1 MQLKA
6 SIKNF
11 WHYLVHRRDA
21 AFLSLAFVLL
31 VLAIFK
37 PVVPVPRNIY
47 SYMFVVDIS
56 QSMNTKG
63 MFWHGQETTRLEYT
77 KAMLH
82 DMISTLPCGSKVSLS
97 AFAGFTVAA
106 LYTPIEVCENYD
118 AIQDTVNHL
127 EWRIAWS
134 GNSRVRESAESIS
147 RLLRTF
153 PEPAQVV
160 FFTDGE
166 EAPHLHAFNT
176 RDLSSF
182 QGGGWLVVGIGS
194 LDPYPIPKMDEKNTI
209 IGYWSA
215 ENFTMQPGIA
225 QISQQNFGNRDD
237 NVSVSED
244 DRYQSRLDEEYLKQ
258 FSGEI
263 HSEYVRGDSEP
274 NVKAAMQRLKPAKR
288 DFSPMQIDW
297 LLGLIAIGLIISAY
311 TPQRLLHLL
320 KRLQHRAQNFR
331 ARKAA

>member
-1 MQLKA
+1 MQFKTSLK
-6 SIKNF
+6 KF
-11 WHYLVHRRDA
+11 WHYLLHRRDA
-21 AFLSLAFVLL
+21 AYLSLAFLLL
-31 VLAIFK
+31 VAAVFK
-37 PVVPVPRNIY
+37 PMLPVPRNIY

-63 MFWHGQETTRLEYT
+63 MFWRGTETTRIEYT

-82 DMISTLPCGSKVSLS
+82 DMISTLPCGSKVGLS

-106 LYTPIEVCENYD
+106 LYTPIEVCDNYD
-118 AIQDTVNHL
+118 AIQDTVSHL
-127 EWRIAWS
+127 EWRMAWS
-134 GNSRVRESAESIS
+134 GNSRIRESAESIS
-147 RLLRTF
+147 RLLRTL
-153 PEPAQVV
+153 PEPAQVI

-194 LDPYPIPKMDEKNTI
+194 LNPYPIPKMDEKNTI

-225 QISQQNFGNRDD
+225 QISQQNLGNRDD
-237 NVSVSED
+237 NVSVSEN

-258 FSGEI
+258 FTGEI

-274 NVKAAMQRLKPAKR
+274 NIKAAMQRLKPSKR

-297 LLGLIAIGLIISAY
+297 LLGLLAIALIISAY
-311 TPQRLLHLL
+311 KPQRLFHLM
-320 KRLQHRAQNFR
+320 KRLLHRMQNIL
-331 ARKAA
+331 ARKSP